1 MNDAAHQQRLTVL
14 TKELDTSLQT
24 ATALD
29 AVIAER
35 RSRSVKLQTNIAEA
49 LYRMGLQPKVEAYM
63 LSLQQRVHQRSVGL
77 YEQLLTALVQDVLP
91 ENPHPISLELDTDK
105 GLPTLSIQL

>member
-1 MNDAAHQQRLTVL
+1 MSGDALQQRLVAL
-14 TKELDTSLQT
+14 TKELDGSLQT

-35 RSRSVKLQTNIAEA
+35 RARSLRLQTNIAQA
-49 LYRMGLQPKVEAYM
+49 LYRIGLQPKVEAYM
-63 LSLQQRVHQRSVGL
+63 LNLQQRVHQRSVGL

-91 ENPHPISLELDTDK
+91 ENPHPISLELDTEK
-105 GLPTLSIQL
+105 GLPLL